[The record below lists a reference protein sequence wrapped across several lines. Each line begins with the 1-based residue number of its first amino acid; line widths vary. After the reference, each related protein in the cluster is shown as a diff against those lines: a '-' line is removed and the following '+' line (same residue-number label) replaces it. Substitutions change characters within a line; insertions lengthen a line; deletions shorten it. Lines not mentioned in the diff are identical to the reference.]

1 MKQLKIL
8 NLIEEDLNNTRNKKY
23 SNITLFNRREKQR
36 EFFSSLKNQKK
47 TFSNFYKFQESLPH

>member
-47 TFSNFYKFQESLPH
+47 NIFKFL